1 MSNRDKQITMK
12 SELTRNRIRAV
23 AMGTSWYI
31 ALLAL
36 IYIKVKEVERF
47 EEKEEFL
54 KARIEVK
61 VC

>member
-1 MSNRDKQITMK
+1 MK